1 MRLSEEQKKIC
12 KAGVD
17 EDILVV
23 AAPGSGKTTSI
34 IARIQHL
41 QKKCTIPLDKILYI
55 TYSKKLADEVTQK
68 LGEVKLNDLYHAN
81 TIDSLCWKLLKR
93 CDDNLDVLPGE
104 IIERFAEVSES
115 DDTLLAPLDKISHV
129 FLDEAQDLD
138 SARFDVIKKM
148 FERAKMMIVGDP
160 RQCIYQNLFGANPGL
175 MQLLRPAATV
185 MTLSASF
192 RLTPSMATFV
202 NAAFPYPGQTT
213 IIPGNTKSRD
223 VKPILTVLH
232 ASNCADDKGINR
244 PKIVEHIVA
253 KCKRLVRE
261 QKVKP
266 REIAILSPT
275 ARSKSSSN
283 FLLNTIRTALEYES
297 VPAYFNQRE
306 YESPSGS
313 SNTDK
318 NRIYIGTC
326 HSFKGAER
334 DHVILLN
341 FFIAPGAFMREF
353 DGVVNRDFKNLLFV
367 ACTRAKETLE
377 LIESCYYPSKNER
390 VEFIRK
396 LQSEMVVKN
405 VNVQKLGK
413 LVSSGSKQASCGV
426 TEILQSMTVP
436 QSKALAGITAKSEVA
451 REPEHHHKHP
461 RVFTENADSAIYGK
475 FIELVIV
482 RKLAENT
489 PMFEDICRQIGTM
502 PLYITDQELKEV
514 LMENPKIDPFKF
526 EFSEM
531 SLRELQRIV
540 EREKGR
546 KTKKLDLEAILKANG
561 CYVLK
566 ESNIFYDKLSELS
579 EDVRDMRDTDKSTEE
594 VIDAIWEVT
603 LLKLFHETNLGVYW
617 LKPWHQSAKDLLPV
631 GATDWNAYLA
641 SVDRAFRDLCLNMKQ
656 TQLLVVSGR
665 LLGCA
670 DIVCDDE
677 TIVDIKCTMDE
688 TQAGGAI
695 NSAQIQCYRGMLCDG
710 IVDSKPGYVFSAMTC
725 AFYRIPKVDDSIVLG
740 YVKDIESMTG

>member
-1 MRLSEEQKKIC
+1 MRLSDEQKRIC
-12 KAGVD
+12 QAGVD

-41 QKKCTIPLDKILYI
+41 QKKCSIPLEQILYI

-68 LGEVKLNDLYHAN
+68 LGEVKLHDLYHAN

-93 CDDNLDVLPGE
+93 ADDDLDVPPGE
-104 IIERFAEVSES
+104 IIERFAEVSET
-115 DDTLLAPLDKISHV
+115 DATLLEPLDKISHV

-138 SARFDVIKKM
+138 SARFEVIKKS
-148 FERAKMMIVGDP
+148 FERAKIMIVGDP

-192 RLTPSMATFV
+192 RLTPNMTTFV
-202 NAAFPYPGQTT
+202 NAAFPYLGQTT
-213 IIPGNTKSRD
+213 IIPGNTKSKD
-223 VKPILTVLH
+223 IKPILTLLH

-244 PKIVEHIVA
+244 PKIVEHVVA
-253 KCKRLVRE
+253 RCKRLV
-261 QKVKP
+261 QKEKVGP
-266 REIAILSPT
+266 REIAILCPT

-283 FLLNTIRTALEYES
+283 MLLNTIRTTLEYERI
-297 VPAYFNQRE
+297 PAYFNQRE
-306 YESPSGS
+306 YESPSAS
-313 SNTDK
+313 SSTDK
-318 NRIYIGTC
+318 NRVYIGTC

-377 LIESCYYPSKNER
+377 MIESCYYPSKNER
-390 VEFIRK
+390 VDFIRK
-396 LQSEMVVKN
+396 LESEMQISSVS
-405 VNVQKLGK
+405 VQKLGK
-413 LVSSGSKQASCGV
+413 LASSGSRPTACGV
-426 TEILQSMTVP
+426 TEVLQSMTVP
-436 QSKALAGITAKSEVA
+436 QSKALAGITVKSEVA
-451 REPEHHHKHP
+451 KEPEFRYKHP
-461 RVFTENADSAIYGK
+461 RVFTENSDSAIYGK

-482 RKLAENT
+482 RKLAEKT
-489 PMFEDICRQIGTM
+489 PRFEDICRQIGTM
-502 PLYITDQELKEV
+502 PLFITDQELKEV

-531 SLRELQRIV
+531 SLHTLQSIV
-540 EREKGR
+540 EREKNR
-546 KTKKLDLEAILKANG
+546 KTNKLDLEAILKANG

-579 EDVRDMRDTDKSTEE
+579 EDVRDMRDTQRTTAE

-603 LLKLFHETNLGVYW
+603 LLKQFHETNLGVYW
-617 LKPWHQSAKDLLPV
+617 LKPWHQRAKDLMPV
-631 GATDWNAYLA
+631 GSKNWGTYLD
-641 SVDRAFRDLCLNMKQ
+641 SVEGAFRDLQLNMTQ

-677 TIVDIKCTMDE
+677 TIIDIKCTMDE
-688 TQAGGAI
+688 VQAGGAT
-695 NSAQIQCYRGMLCDG
+695 NCAQIQCYRGMLHDG
-710 IVDSKPGYVFSAMTC
+710 IVDSRPGYIFSAMSC
-725 AFYRIPKVDDSIVLG
+725 AFYRVPKVVDSIVLG
-740 YVKDIESMTG
+740 YVKDVESITS

>member
-1 MRLSEEQKKIC
+1 MKLSEEQKRIC
-12 KAGVD
+12 AANVD

-34 IARIQHL
+34 IARIRQL
-41 QKKCTIPLDKILYI
+41 QKKCSIPLEQILYI

-81 TIDSLCWKLLKR
+81 TIDSLCWKLLKKR
-93 CDDNLDVLPGE
+93 NDNLDVPPGE
-104 IIERFAEVSES
+104 IIERFGSVCDT
-115 DDTLLAPLDKISHV
+115 DDKLLLPLDKISHV

-138 SARFDVIKKM
+138 SARFDVIKKS
-148 FERAKMMIVGDP
+148 FVRAKLMIVGDP

-175 MQLLRPAATV
+175 MQLLRPNATV
-185 MTLSASF
+185 MTLSVSF
-192 RLTPSMATFV
+192 RLTSNMATFI
-202 NAAFPYPGQTT
+202 NAAFPYLGQTT

-223 VKPILTVLH
+223 VKPILSLLH

-244 PKIVEHIVA
+244 PKVVEHVVA
-253 KCKRLVRE
+253 RCKRLIQTE
-261 QKVKP
+261 KVKP
-266 REIAILSPT
+266 REIAILCPT

-283 FLLNTIRTALEYES
+283 MLLNTIRTTLEYEN

-313 SNTDK
+313 SSTDK
-318 NRIYIGTC
+318 NRVYIGTC

-353 DGVVNRDFKNLLFV
+353 DGTVNRDFKNLLFV

-390 VEFIRK
+390 VDFIK
-396 LQSEMVVKN
+396 NLEAEVQVKN
-405 VNVQKLGK
+405 ISVQKLGK
-413 LVSSGSKQASCGV
+413 LATSGSRPTACGV

-436 QSKALAGITAKSEVA
+436 QSKALAGITVKSEEA
-451 REPEHHHKHP
+451 KDPEFRYKHP
-461 RVFTENADSAIYGK
+461 RVFTENSDSALYGK
-475 FIELVIV
+475 FMELVIV
-482 RKLAENT
+482 RRLAEGT

-502 PLYITDQELKEV
+502 PLFITDQELNEV
-514 LMENPKIDPFKF
+514 VMENPKIDPFKF

-531 SLRELQRIV
+531 SLRTLQGIV
-540 EREKGR
+540 EREKSR
-546 KTKKLDLEAILKANG
+546 KTKKLDLEAILKSNG

-579 EDVRDMRDTDKSTEE
+579 GDVRDMRDTDKTTAE

-603 LLKLFHETNLGVYW
+603 LLKQFHETNLGVYW
-617 LKPWHQSAKDLLPV
+617 LKPWHQSARDLLPV
-631 GATDWNAYLA
+631 GCSDWVKYLDT
-641 SVDRAFRDLCLNMKQ
+641 VNGAFKGLELNMTQ

-665 LLGCA
+665 ILGCA
-670 DIVCDDE
+670 DIVCEDE

-688 TQAGGAI
+688 VQAGGAT
-695 NSAQIQCYRGMLCDG
+695 NCAQIQCYRGMLHDG
-710 IVDSKPGYVFSAMTC
+710 IVDSRPGYIFSAMTC
-725 AFYRIPKVDDSIVLG
+725 AFYRVPRAEDSIVLG
-740 YVKDIESMTG
+740 YVKDVASMTG